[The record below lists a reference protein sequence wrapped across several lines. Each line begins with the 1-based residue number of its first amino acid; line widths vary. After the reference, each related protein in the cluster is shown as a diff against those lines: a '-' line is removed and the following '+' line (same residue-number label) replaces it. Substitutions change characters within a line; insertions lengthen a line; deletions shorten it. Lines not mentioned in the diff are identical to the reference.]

1 MMKKTV
7 LSKNCLMAKKI
18 VISSFL
24 MIFAFH
30 ISSFAQEDRKV
41 YLSDGTI
48 EEQLEHVI
56 GKSSNWD
63 AYKLI
68 LNDWVTKLRRNVVDS
83 LNASKN
89 EIAAQKELVSSRNNE
104 IAELQSTLQKTR
116 DELNL
121 VQKEKDSITLLGVNI
136 SKGIFLSV
144 TIIIVIGLAAFGV
157 MAFGLYKRSFGVV
170 NKTQAE
176 LDKITQEFETHRQEA
191 RKKQEQLVVQHHK
204 EIQRLKGI

>member
-1 MMKKTV
+1 MMKKTI
-7 LSKNCLMAKKI
+7 LFKSCLIEKKFI
-18 VISSFL
+18 ISLFL
-24 MIFAFH
+24 MIFIFQ
-30 ISSFAQEDRKV
+30 ISSYSQEDRKV
-41 YLSDGTI
+41 YLNDGTI

-56 GKSSNWD
+56 SKSSNWD
-63 AYKLI
+63 IYKLI
-68 LNDWVTKLRRNVVDS
+68 LNDWVTKLRRNTLDS

-89 EIAAQKELVSSRNNE
+89 EIAAQKELVANRDNE

-116 DELNL
+116 DDLNL
-121 VQKEKDSITLLGVNI
+121 VQKEKNSITLLGVNI

-157 MAFGLYKRSFGVV
+157 MVFGLYKRSFAVI
-170 NKTQAE
+170 NKTQTE

>member
-7 LSKNCLMAKKI
+7 LFKNSLMAKKI
-18 VISSFL
+18 IISSFL

-89 EIAAQKELVSSRNNE
+89 EIAAQKELVANRDNE
-104 IAELQSTLQKTR
+104 ISELQSTLQKTR

-144 TIIIVIGLAAFGV
+144 TIIIVIGLAAFAV
-157 MAFGLYKRSFGVV
+157 MAFGLYKRSFAAI

-176 LDKITQEFETHRQEA
+176 LDKITQEFEIHRQEA